1 MMSNPW
7 AYEAYSWRT
16 KICPPTERKE
26 QFRSRGLEIW
36 IVEND
41 ESGGF
46 GEYWPTAMSWR
57 SRVGLLVTS
66 LNPNALNAADH
77 DVRRTG

>member
-1 MMSNPW
+1 MTSNPW

-41 ESGGF
+41 ES
-46 GEYWPTAMSWR
+46 
-57 SRVGLLVTS
+57 
-66 LNPNALNAADH
+66 
-77 DVRRTG
+77 